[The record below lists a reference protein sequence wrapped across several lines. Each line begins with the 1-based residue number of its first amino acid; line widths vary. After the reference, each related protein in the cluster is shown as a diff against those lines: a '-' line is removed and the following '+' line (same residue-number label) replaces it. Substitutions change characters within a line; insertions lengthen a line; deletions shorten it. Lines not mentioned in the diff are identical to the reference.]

1 MIRKITVLG
10 LCAMVFVVYSSALAQ
25 QPKKVPRIGFLAG
38 TEGPVVGAFQRGLRD
53 LGYVEGKNIVIE
65 YRYSEGKS
73 ERVPSLIAEL
83 VQFKVDVLVIIAV
96 PALRAAK
103 QATKTISIVMVTTV
117 DPVAT
122 GLVDSLARPGGN
134 ITGITR
140 LTHELSGKRLE
151 LLMEILP
158 KISRVGMLWSTSL
171 TPADRELNEY
181 EAAAGALKIP
191 FQSLQVR
198 GPNPDLEGA
207 FREAR
212 KSRVSAL
219 ITTRGDVLVRNAKR
233 IADLATKNRLPL
245 MAEGSDFVE
254 AGALA
259 SYATDDAENFKRAA
273 VYVDK
278 ILKGTKPADLPVEQP
293 TKFEFVINLKT
304 AKQIG
309 LTIPQ
314 SVLFRADKVIK

>member
-1 MIRKITVLG
+1 MNRRSWALWLEFFPDNLKPVLSFAEGSKIENPKWWRIFAIAVALAICG
-10 LCAMVFVVYSSALAQ
+10 AVVEAQ
-25 QPKKVPRIGFLAG
+25 QPQKVPRIGFLAG

-53 LGYVEGKNIVIE
+53 LGYVEGKNIVVE

-103 QATKTISIVMVTTV
+103 QATKTIPIVMVTTV

-140 LTHELSGKRLE
+140 LTRELSGNRLE
-151 LLMEILP
+151 LLMEILT

-171 TPADRELNEY
+171 TLADRELNEY

-198 GPNPDLEGA
+198 GPNPRFGRRISGGA
-207 FREAR
+207 QEPCECPHHD
-212 KSRVSAL
+212 S
-219 ITTRGDVLVRNAKR
+219 G
-233 IADLATKNRLPL
+233 
-245 MAEGSDFVE
+245 
-254 AGALA
+254 
-259 SYATDDAENFKRAA
+259 
-273 VYVDK
+273 
-278 ILKGTKPADLPVEQP
+278 
-293 TKFEFVINLKT
+293 
-304 AKQIG
+304 
-309 LTIPQ
+309 
-314 SVLFRADKVIK
+314 

>member
-10 LCAMVFVVYSSALAQ
+10 LCAMLFVVYSSARAQ

-53 LGYVEGKNIVIE
+53 LGYVEGKNIVVE

-103 QATKTISIVMVTTV
+103 QATKTIPMVMVTTV

-140 LTHELSGKRLE
+140 LTRELSGKRLE

-158 KISRVGMLWSTSL
+158 KISRVGMLWSTSRTL
-171 TPADRELNEY
+171 ADRELNEY

-191 FQSLQVR
+191 FQSLEVR

-212 KSRVSAL
+212 KSRVRAL

-304 AKQIG
+304 AKALN

-314 SVLFRADKVIK
+314 SVLFRADRVIK

>member
-10 LCAMVFVVYSSALAQ
+10 LCAMLFVVYSSARAQ

-53 LGYVEGKNIVIE
+53 LGYIEGKNIVVE
-65 YRYSEGKS
+65 YRYSEGKT

-103 QATKTISIVMVTTV
+103 QATKTIPIVMVTTV

-140 LTHELSGKRLE
+140 LTRELSGKRLE

-158 KISRVGMLWSTSL
+158 KISRVGMLWSTSRTL
-171 TPADRELNEY
+171 ADRELNEY

-191 FQSLQVR
+191 FQSLEVR

-254 AGALA
+254 AGGAC
-259 SYATDDAENFKRAA
+259 
-273 VYVDK
+273 
-278 ILKGTKPADLPVEQP
+278 ILC
-293 TKFEFVINLKT
+293 N
-304 AKQIG
+304 
-309 LTIPQ
+309 
-314 SVLFRADKVIK
+314 RRC